1 MNNQYK
7 KEYYLLALINLE
19 KRSPYINM
27 VAGENW
33 FLGLKGGSTMLFVL
47 FKTPTDHRDEQIAV
61 FVIGS
66 ENNNSSLRSE
76 QPLNL

>member
-1 MNNQYK
+1 
-7 KEYYLLALINLE
+7 
-19 KRSPYINM
+19 M